1 MLEPFGQY
9 FWNVGCWMKCL
20 ILLKSLHSTCNI
32 QNFKYQIC
40 FSTIRMFCWMFW
52 NWHCHL
58 VFFVF
63 FYINDKMALSSS
75 ELEIDVE
82 KSPKRDINIS
92 KEEIS
97 KWKRNNFKKWSDELD
112 TLIDLYEDWPVCGT
126 SFFNDYLKKL
136 KKQNHEWNFR
146 YYCLARCRNKIKKW
160 MDCAL
165 SSVEKVGKVQMNAIK
180 VRG

>member
-1 MLEPFGQY
+1 MFSVKKCSRKADGNQGVIEFFGQTNPTSSINVGCWMLEPFGQY

-82 KSPKRDINIS
+82 KSPKKS

-97 KWKRNNFKKWSDELD
+97 KWKRNNLKKWSDELD
-112 TLIDLYEDWPVCGT
+112 TLIDLPVCGM

-136 KKQNHEWNFR
+136 P
-146 YYCLARCRNKIKKW
+146 W
-160 MDCAL
+160 M
-165 SSVEKVGKVQMNAIK
+165 KFQMLLFGPLQK
-180 VRG
+180 